1 MKKFFFRLG
10 SFLIKDDSKIS
21 FLEGKW
27 LDDGTLR
34 KQYSALYNIVLHKR
48 DNIATLLESD
58 PPNVTFRNDLVD
70 QACIMECFAT
80 SIGNGSIKARG
91 RRISVEPTR
100 EWQIHSGFG
109 AARGASW

>member
-48 DNIATLLESD
+48 DNIATLLESY
-58 PPNVTFRNDLVD
+58 PPNDLID
-70 QACIMECFAT
+70 QACIMEFFAT
-80 SIGNGSIKARG
+80 SIGNGSTKARG
-91 RRISVEPTR
+91 RRISVEPT
-100 EWQIHSGFG
+100 
-109 AARGASW
+109 